1 MLICLCKAV
10 SDREVRG
17 AIARGAR
24 SVRSVCQRT
33 GAGTSCGSCKID
45 HTMLKEA
52 RISPRSVAV
61 PGTTG
66 KSNSAAL
73 PRRDT
78 ARR

>member
-45 HTMLKEA
+45 LHTMLKEA
-52 RISPRSVAV
+52 RISARSVAV
-61 PGTTG
+61 PR
-66 KSNSAAL
+66 NN
-73 PRRDT
+73 RQE
-78 ARR
+78 